1 MKSYNNYTIYNRN
14 INRILHYRTDISS
27 IKLVNLNM
35 FKEVSGRTCKSD
47 RMLIK
52 YLYCSISGERYLFRS
67 FIRCFIFLKRK
78 NTKFWFQQIL
88 LAFINGLLPIRNMV
102 SEKRCTAFDSP
113 KAGIPYTRI
122 KHIRGAL
129 IHNFIS
135 EFGYEDALYKK
146 MP

>member
-1 MKSYNNYTIYNRN
+1 MKSYNNYTIYNGN
-14 INRILHYRTDISS
+14 INRILHCRTDISS

-88 LAFINGLLPIRNMV
+88 LAFINGLL
-102 SEKRCTAFDSP
+102 T
-113 KAGIPYTRI
+113 Y
-122 KHIRGAL
+122 
-129 IHNFIS
+129 
-135 EFGYEDALYKK
+135 
-146 MP
+146 